1 MYLQHMLT
9 HGLLVDLLQRLDV
22 AQLQEHD
29 PIVTARP
36 RDWGDKEEAGRG
48 SEARA
53 AEVTTIDINKS
64 TDRVTAREAQQAQRA
79 GRPPARP
86 TQRSNHQTCIYL
98 RSCNIRERAQT
109 W

>member
-1 MYLQHMLT
+1 MLT

-79 GRPPARP
+79 GRPPSRPADARNGA
-86 TQRSNHQTCIYL
+86 NHQTCIYL